1 MIRKCIWKRNYQS
14 DNEISVMKITIL
26 ISGLVIFA
34 GACDSGERQ
43 AATPGAITEKTEQTA
58 TSYPMNKAALEEIAK
73 EAIQAFG
80 STLKNELESAMKSG
94 GPINA
99 LEVCNVKAPVIAEE
113 ISWEQDALVSRTS
126 LKYRNPDNAP
136 NEWQGKVLQDFETRK
151 ADGADP
157 VTLVYSEI
165 VNNEYRF
172 MKAIPT
178 AGLCLTCHGTD
189 ISPEV
194 TAELTRLYPQDQ
206 ATGFKEGD
214 LRGAFVVVK
223 NLAE

>member
-1 MIRKCIWKRNYQS
+1 MV
-14 DNEISVMKITIL
+14 EIMNRTFLYIP
-26 ISGLVIFA
+26 LVLLLN
-34 GACDSGERQ
+34 ACDSADNQ
-43 AATPGAITEKTEQTA
+43 AQTSA
-58 TSYPMNKAALEEIAK
+58 VPEPVAKEASVQLDKAALDEIAK
-73 EAIQAFG
+73 EAVQALG
-80 STLKNELESAMKSG
+80 STLKNELETAVKSG

-113 ISWEQDALVSRTS
+113 ISWEQDVLVSRTS
-126 LKYRNPDNAP
+126 LKYRNPGNAP
-136 NEWQGKVLQDFETRK
+136 NDWQIDVLEDFEARK
-151 ADGADP
+151 AAGADP
-157 VTLVYSEI
+157 STLVYSEI

-194 TAELTRLYPQDQ
+194 RAELARLYPQDK

>member
-1 MIRKCIWKRNYQS
+1 
-14 DNEISVMKITIL
+14 MKKYYLYIA
-26 ISGLVIFA
+26 LVVLLS
-34 GACDSGERQ
+34 ACDSSDNQQVTPESKVQ
-43 AATPGAITEKTEQTA
+43 EPAAVQMDKA
-58 TSYPMNKAALEEIAK
+58 TLEEIAK
-73 EAIQAFG
+73 EAIQALG
-80 STLKNELESAMKSG
+80 STLKNELETAMKSG

-113 ISWEQDALVSRTS
+113 ISWEQDVQVSRTS
-126 LKYRNPDNAP
+126 LKYRNPANAP
-136 NEWQGKVLQDFETRK
+136 NEWQTTVLEDFEAKK
-151 ADGADP
+151 AVGADP
-157 VTLVYSEI
+157 ATLVYSEI
-165 VNNEYRF
+165 VNNEFRF

-178 AGLCLTCHGTD
+178 AGLCLACHGTD

-194 TAELTRLYPQDQ
+194 TAELARLYPQDK

>member
-1 MIRKCIWKRNYQS
+1 MTR
-14 DNEISVMKITIL
+14 TLLL
-26 ISGLVIFA
+26 IPLVLLLI
-34 GACDSGERQ
+34 ACDSADNQSQTSAVPEP
-43 AATPGAITEKTEQTA
+43 AAKQTA
-58 TSYPMNKAALEEIAK
+58 VPLDKAALDEIAK
-73 EAIQAFG
+73 ESVQALG

-99 LEVCNVKAPVIAEE
+99 LEVCNVKAPLIAEE
-113 ISWEQDALVSRTS
+113 ISWEQDVLVSRTS
-126 LKYRNPDNAP
+126 LKFRNPGNAP
-136 NEWQGKVLQDFETRK
+136 NEWQSKVLEDFEARK
-151 ADGADP
+151 ATGVDP
-157 VTLVYSEI
+157 ATLVYSEI

-178 AGLCLTCHGTD
+178 AGLCLTCHGTE

-194 TAELTRLYPQDQ
+194 TAELTRLYPQDK